1 MTILIFLFLSFLTP
15 QSDQQNSAKLEHLVT
30 ERQSLHQQ
38 WQESESKKSGIFGNR
53 TKKDMKETNDWLERI
68 IAKDNQIIEE
78 LKLSGKIETAVIG
91 QEKDDYKTITL
102 SLEQDVQALKRA
114 LAERDKSIETMK
126 STRRTFEWTT
136 LIFFLTT
143 LGLGYTV
150 YRMKKGAN

>member
-1 MTILIFLFLSFLTP
+1 MKSLLLLFLLFSPL
-15 QSDQQNSAKLEHLVT
+15 QDENASAKLERLVE
-30 ERQSLHQQ
+30 ERQSLHAQ
-38 WQESESKKSGIFGNR
+38 WQASESKKSGIFGNR

-68 IAKDNQIIEE
+68 ISKDNQIVEE

-114 LAERDKSIETMK
+114 LGERDKTIEEML
-126 STRRTFEWTT
+126 SNRRTFEWTT

-143 LGLGYTV
+143 LGLGYWI
-150 YRMKKGAN
+150 YRSKKRS

>member
-1 MTILIFLFLSFLTP
+1 MKSLLLFLFLLSPL
-15 QSDQQNSAKLEHLVT
+15 QDDNASAKLERLVE
-30 ERQSLHQQ
+30 ERQSLHAQ
-38 WQESESKKSGIFGNR
+38 WQASESKKSGIFGNR

-68 IAKDNQIIEE
+68 ISKDNQIVEE

-114 LAERDKSIETMK
+114 IGERDKTIEEML
-126 STRRTFEWTT
+126 SNRRTFEWTT

-143 LGLGYTV
+143 LGLGYWI
-150 YRMKKGAN
+150 YRSKKGA

>member
-1 MTILIFLFLSFLTP
+1 MTILVFLFLSFFSP
-15 QSDQQNSAKLEHLVT
+15 QSDQQNSAKLEHLVN

-38 WQESESKKSGIFGNR
+38 WQDSESKKSGIFGNR
-53 TKKDMKETNDWLERI
+53 TKKDMKETNDWLARI

-114 LAERDKSIETMK
+114 LAKRDKSIETMK

-143 LGLGYTV
+143 LGLGYGI
-150 YRMKKGAN
+150 YRMKKGAK

>member
-1 MTILIFLFLSFLTP
+1 MTILVFLFLSFFSP
-15 QSDQQNSAKLEHLVT
+15 QSDQQNSAKLEHLVN

-38 WQESESKKSGIFGNR
+38 WQNSESKKSGIFGNR
-53 TKKDMKETNDWLERI
+53 TKKDMKETNDWLARI

-143 LGLGYTV
+143 LGLGYAV
-150 YRMKKGAN
+150 YRMKKGAK